1 MWEEDREPT
10 IWKKKRKEKTGVKSR
25 DTLEKKRKLDSKL
38 KVQLDADEDG
48 HVHFGDQSRR
58 GGQNAAWSYGPLRRV
73 LRRLRRQSLW

>member
-1 MWEEDREPT
+1 VWEEDREPT

>member
-1 MWEEDREPT
+1 MSRQFG
-10 IWKKKRKEKTGVKSR
+10 KRKEKKKKNGSQESR
-25 DTLEKKRKLDSKL
+25 HSRKEKKNLIKKL